1 MAPQS
6 FSVFAETAYD
16 CLNKERSRRP
26 DIGEVVTRLEKALEL
41 QLGNNNMPDV
51 AEDEGKAVR
60 DGIRSKL
67 FVAKI
72 CIGAARGLAYL
83 HNPGQTQ
90 QRVLHRDIKSSNIL
104 LDENWNA
111 RIEDLGLSK
120 FGPANQKYTFLVF
133 NAVGT
138 IESLMCHRHLAYL
151 LRKPSASPIKRPF
164 SPSTSMQQSSPSE
177 S

>member
-67 FVAKI
+67 FVAK
-72 CIGAARGLAYL
+72 
-83 HNPGQTQ
+83 
-90 QRVLHRDIKSSNIL
+90 VSNVPPS
-104 LDENWNA
+104 
-111 RIEDLGLSK
+111 LS
-120 FGPANQKYTFLVF
+120 PV
-133 NAVGT
+133 
-138 IESLMCHRHLAYL
+138 S
-151 LRKPSASPIKRPF
+151 F
-164 SPSTSMQQSSPSE
+164 SK
-177 S
+177 